1 MPFVPQMSVTC
12 PAHCKKHTLTEDEF
26 TIESG
31 IFQMKKSVEVSW
43 ESNLHAVVS
52 DLEKFI

>member
-31 IFQMKKSVEVSW
+31 IFQMNKSVEVSW